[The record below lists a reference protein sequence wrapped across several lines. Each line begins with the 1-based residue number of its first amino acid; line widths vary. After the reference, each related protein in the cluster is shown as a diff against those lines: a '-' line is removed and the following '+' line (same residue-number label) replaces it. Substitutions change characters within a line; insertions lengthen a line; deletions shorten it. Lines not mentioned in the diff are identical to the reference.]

1 LRKPIRSIL
10 PMCKSTNDKA
20 DSLRQTRYPIDCQQC
35 QVYIEDF
42 VNQAVQFSL
51 IAHWAGE
58 SGFAIWLIDDS
69 KWGKPIGPFIVNMI
83 FDSDLVN
90 RWETHDSLVFRLARN
105 ENLLPIKHQRRDDE
119 RQRQVHSRH

>member
-1 LRKPIRSIL
+1 
-10 PMCKSTNDKA
+10 MCKSTNDKA
-20 DSLRQTRYPIDCQQC
+20 DSLRKIRYPIHRQQC

-83 FDSDLVN
+83 LDSDLVN